1 MELKVFPAPA
11 VAGLMKDLVEARIH
25 NDGADQDE
33 IRAWQ
38 DGMIQTLATP
48 SYALIDPKNERI
60 LAIHEG
66 PETDADLFAAWLEE
80 SIAKYT
86 AP

>member
-1 MELKVFPAPA
+1 MFPAPA
-11 VAGLMKDLVEARIH
+11 VAGLMKGLVEARIH

-33 IRAWQ
+33 VRAWQ

-48 SYALIDPKNERI
+48 SYALIDPKDERI

-66 PETDADLFAAWLEE
+66 PETDADLFAEWLED
-80 SIAKYT
+80 SLAKYA